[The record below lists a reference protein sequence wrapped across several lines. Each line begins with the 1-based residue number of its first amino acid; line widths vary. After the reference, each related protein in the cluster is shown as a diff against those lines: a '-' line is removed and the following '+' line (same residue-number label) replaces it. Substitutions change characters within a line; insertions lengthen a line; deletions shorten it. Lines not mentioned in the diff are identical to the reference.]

1 LSGDQVFAV
10 GKSIYRMAFPLAPE
24 ISQDTV
30 IFGIVFQHFQTRRN
44 CAGLMAPLVN
54 PVPSGRRM
62 GLFRRLGWLNWFKLP
77 SFVARGGPRNL

>member
-1 LSGDQVFAV
+1 
-10 GKSIYRMAFPLAPE
+10 MAFPLAPE

-44 CAGLMAPLVN
+44 CAGLMALLVN

-62 GLFRRLGWLNWFKLP
+62 GLFRR
-77 SFVARGGPRNL
+77 